1 MHKNEHQNQDHQ
13 YNQPCSKARA
23 WATLTVTPTRFH
35 TPPPPRGDV
44 RERTG
49 ISCYYDNPCHFP
61 PGMHCFSI
69 VHLRQDSRDDDPT
82 CIECTAA
89 ETITLLLC
97 RVQTLLLLMMM
108 MLMMLLPAHQ
118 RVV

>member
-1 MHKNEHQNQDHQ
+1 M
-13 YNQPCSKARA
+13 
-23 WATLTVTPTRFH
+23 
-35 TPPPPRGDV
+35 
-44 RERTG
+44 
-49 ISCYYDNPCHFP
+49 
-61 PGMHCFSI
+61 

-97 RVQTLLLLMMM
+97 RVKTLLLLLLLMMM
-108 MLMMLLPAHQ
+108 MMLPAHQ